1 MIHCLASRTAGNAP
15 LQVDVSANPPSAY
28 LIKIVYA
35 VIGVPF
41 SIGLVHEILTVSA
54 MTSVAGASGMDGTV
68 AQRML
73 TP

>member
-41 SIGLVHEILTVSA
+41 SIGFVHEILT
-54 MTSVAGASGMDGTV
+54 
-68 AQRML
+68 
-73 TP
+73 